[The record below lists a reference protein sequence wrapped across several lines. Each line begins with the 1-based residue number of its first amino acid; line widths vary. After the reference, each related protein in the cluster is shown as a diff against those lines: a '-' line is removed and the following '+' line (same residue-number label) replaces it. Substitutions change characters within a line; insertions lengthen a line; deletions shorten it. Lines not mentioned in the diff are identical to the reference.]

1 MKREARRTHA
11 QCSVH
16 VFKSDELP
24 VTKSQMWTRLLE
36 GEYKTEARSL
46 NKSPRF
52 IDSASVRVVAG
63 PEPKLQGP
71 NVNGNV
77 PHAIRL
83 SVFPAQHNNLR
94 GDTNVTYLSE
104 SELLRLPTSFQA
116 PIEPGIHQT

>member
-36 GEYKTEARSL
+36 GEYKTEARCL
-46 NKSPRF
+46 NKSPKF
-52 IDSASVRVVAG
+52 IDSASIRAVAG
-63 PEPKLQGP
+63 PEP

-83 SVFPAQHNNLR
+83 SVFPAQHNNPR
-94 GDTNVTYLSE
+94 GDTNATYPSE
-104 SELLRLPTSFQA
+104 PELLRLPTSFQA